1 MESRPGVSESD
12 ARINC
17 SCCKTV
23 VVVGGMESEAMVEGL
38 TRLNKSTENLTVPP
52 AQGPTINIKIWGNFA
67 IFETTA
73 KKSVLESG
81 LQHDTSN
88 VKKK

>member
-38 TRLNKSTENLTVPP
+38 NKFTEN
-52 AQGPTINIKIWGNFA
+52 
-67 IFETTA
+67 
-73 KKSVLESG
+73 
-81 LQHDTSN
+81 
-88 VKKK
+88 